1 MDIILQNKIR
11 QDLNNLRYLREKS
24 YWYKYLNRSSAYYK
38 AFNDEMKKSYKITTI
53 DKIQR
58 ISNGIDEVSKI
69 IDILS

>member
-11 QDLNNLRYLREKS
+11 EDLNNLRYLREKS

>member
-24 YWYKYLNRSSAYYK
+24 YRYKYSNRSSAYYK
-38 AFNDEMKKSYKITTI
+38 VFNDEMTKSYKITTI

>member
-38 AFNDEMKKSYKITTI
+38 VFNDEMKKSYKITTI